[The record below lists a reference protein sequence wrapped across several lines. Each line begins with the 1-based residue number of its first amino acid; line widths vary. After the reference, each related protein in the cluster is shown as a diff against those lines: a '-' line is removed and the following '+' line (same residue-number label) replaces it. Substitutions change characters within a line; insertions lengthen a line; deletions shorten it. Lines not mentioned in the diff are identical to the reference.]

1 MEIVLLGIV
10 ENIFLDVIQ
19 DNFVEDRKKS
29 INDIVLGFDDTWV
42 SNIPQFVALHVQLE
56 FTTFALETNV
66 AQLELVGTK
75 DLL

>member
-19 DNFVEDRKKS
+19 DNFVEDRKKN
-29 INDIVLGFDDTWV
+29 INDIRFDDTWV

>member
-19 DNFVEDRKKS
+19 DNFVEDRKKN
-29 INDIVLGFDDTWV
+29 INDIVLRFDDTWV

>member
-19 DNFVEDRKKS
+19 DNFVEDKKN
-29 INDIVLGFDDTWV
+29 INDIVLRFDDTWV